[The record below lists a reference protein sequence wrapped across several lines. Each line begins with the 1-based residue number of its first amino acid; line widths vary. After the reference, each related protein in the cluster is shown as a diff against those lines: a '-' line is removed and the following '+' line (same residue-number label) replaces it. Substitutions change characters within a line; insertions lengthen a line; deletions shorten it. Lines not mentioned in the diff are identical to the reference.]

1 MRPFLPIQRVGRRS
15 SRERERTLFPRMP
28 SCSSKTFQIVGRI
41 RLFLAPLPRGKQNYN
56 TIPLLP
62 PFENGPRLIRRD
74 TFVLL
79 LLLLL
84 LFSLCSL
91 YAQRSLSR
99 RQVSRRNYW
108 RAFRPTAVTWRC
120 YLPTRRCV
128 NATTFY
134 EGRLDRGESI
144 PALLSAR
151 RGEARISVSA
161 LRENRRRKKGRK
173 EGKKEKTIVKT
184 FR

>member
-1 MRPFLPIQRVGRRS
+1 
-15 SRERERTLFPRMP
+15 MP

-74 TFVLL
+74 TFV
-79 LLLLL
+79 LLLL